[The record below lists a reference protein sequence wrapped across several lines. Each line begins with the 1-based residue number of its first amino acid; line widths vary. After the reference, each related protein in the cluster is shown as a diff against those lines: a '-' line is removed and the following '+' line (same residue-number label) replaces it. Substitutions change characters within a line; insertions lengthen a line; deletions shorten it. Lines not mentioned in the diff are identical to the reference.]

1 MKYVFKQIDDYTPSE
16 TTVEFQADSLY
27 TILEQFQHF
36 LKGSGFSFVGNLD
49 FVLTQDPNIQDWDY
63 ADSNYGYES
72 YDEEGEIEHSQHYF
86 DKDRNR

>member
-1 MKYVFKQIDDYTPSE
+1 MKYVFKQIDDYTPSQ
-16 TTVEFQADSLY
+16 TTVEFQADNLY
-27 TILEQFQHF
+27 TILEQFQYF